1 MSGLT
6 LLIVLGFA
14 TLAAVAFAQ
23 SGRAAPTHPFGIR
36 DLVAMDRLSD
46 HQVSPEGTRVVF
58 VVRQTD
64 LDANKGRTSLWL
76 VSVDGSGLRRL
87 TNQPESDSQPRWS
100 PDGRRVYF
108 LSARGGSSQVW
119 AIDPEGGEAVEVTHQ
134 PLDVGAFTVSPDGSR
149 LAISMDVFP
158 DLPNPKD
165 TKQRLDERAEQK
177 STGRLYE
184 QAMMRH
190 WDAWKDG
197 RRSHVFVVPL
207 PAHSAATGDFR
218 TRSAS
223 QRVTSGERAS
233 SAKIPVAGDSA
244 SPGDA
249 ASENAGASAEYA
261 VPLDLMSGLDAD
273 CPAKPFGGAEDFTF
287 TPDGKSLVFAAKLVG
302 REEAWSTDFDLY
314 VVPIDASQPPR
325 CLTESNPAWD
335 TRPTFSPDGKTLAW
349 LAMRVPGYEADRFRV
364 MLMSWPDGKAR
375 CLTEAW
381 DRSPG
386 EFSWSP
392 DSRALYAA
400 VDHLGQIALFAIDAT
415 SGEARIVVKE
425 GHVRGPVGA
434 SAGGPIVFGMDQ
446 LQSPVDLYTL
456 RPDGSDLRRITRFNE
471 SRLAAVR
478 LGEPEQFTFKGWNN
492 ETVHAYV
499 VKPVDFDPSQK
510 YPVAFLIHG
519 GPQGSFGNDFHYR
532 WNPQSYAGAG
542 YAAIMVDFHG
552 STGYGQAFCDAIQND
567 WGGKPL
573 VDLQKGLEAALAKY
587 PWMDGSR
594 VAALGASYG
603 GYMINWIAGNWPDRF
618 RCLVNHD
625 GVFDTRMGYFDTEEL
640 WFPEREHGGAP
651 WDRPEAFEE
660 HNPARFVGRWKTP
673 MLVIHGANDFR
684 VCETHGLAAFN
695 ACQRRGTPSKLLH
708 FPDENHW
715 VLKPHNSILWHDTV
729 LGWLDQW
736 CK

>member
-6 LLIVLGFA
+6 LLIVIGFA
-14 TLAAVAFAQ
+14 AVAAVAFAQ
-23 SGRAAPTHPFGIR
+23 NGMAGATHPFGIR

-46 HQVSPEGTRVVF
+46 HQVSPDGTRIVF
-58 VVRQTD
+58 VVRQAD

-76 VSVDGSGLRRL
+76 VNVDGSGLRRL
-87 TNQPESDSQPRWS
+87 TNQPENDSQPRWS

-108 LSARGGSSQVW
+108 LSARCGSSQVW
-119 AIDPEGGEAVEVTHQ
+119 AIDPEGGEAVEMTHQ
-134 PLDVGAFTVSPDGSR
+134 PLDVSAFAVSPDGSR

-158 DLPNPKD
+158 DLPNPQD
-165 TKQRLDERAEQK
+165 TKKRLDERAAQK
-177 STGRLYE
+177 ATGRVYE

-197 RRSHVFVVPL
+197 RRSHLFVLPL
-207 PAHSAATGDFR
+207 SAPSATHPAGSSSSADATGSAA
-218 TRSAS
+218 
-223 QRVTSGERAS
+223 
-233 SAKIPVAGDSA
+233 
-244 SPGDA
+244 
-249 ASENAGASAEYA
+249 A

-314 VVPIDASQPPR
+314 VAPIDASQPPR
-325 CLTESNPAWD
+325 CLTDDNPAWD

-349 LAMRVPGYEADRFRV
+349 LAMRTPGYEADRFRV

-386 EFSWSP
+386 EFSWSA
-392 DSRALYAA
+392 DSRTLYAA
-400 VDHLGQIALFAIDAT
+400 ADHLGQSALFAIDTA

-425 GHVRGPVGA
+425 GHVRGPAGA
-434 SAGGPIVFGMDQ
+434 SAGGPIVFGMDH
-446 LQSPVDLYTL
+446 LQSPVDLYTI

-471 SRLAAVR
+471 SRVAAVR

-499 VKPVDFDPSQK
+499 VKPVDFDASKK

-542 YAAIMVDFHG
+542 YAAVMVDFHG

-573 VDLQKGLEAALAKY
+573 VDLQKGLEAALAMY

-603 GYMINWIAGNWPDRF
+603 GYMINWIAGNWADRF

-651 WDRPEAFEE
+651 WDRPESFEE
-660 HNPARFVGRWKTP
+660 HNPARFVGNWKTP
-673 MLVIHGANDFR
+673 MLVIHSANDFR

-695 ACQRRGTPSKLLH
+695 ACQRRGIPSKFLH

-715 VLKPHNSILWHDTV
+715 VLNPHNSILWHDTV